1 VRAASPHPATIFIVK
16 FERSAERFPKELAAI
31 TRLDKLAGTAMVEK
45 VITGTRN
52 VLDFR
57 SYQRLRK
64 PDVDNAAA
72 RLASGPSRLCRHCG
86 AAMLDGESD
95 DDCSSAGLVA
105 PALRAPPALRVLPRR
120 FYAE

>member
-1 VRAASPHPATIFIVK
+1 
-16 FERSAERFPKELAAI
+16 
-31 TRLDKLAGTAMVEK
+31 MVEK

-57 SYQRLRK
+57 SYQQLRK
-64 PDVDNAAA
+64 AAA
-72 RLASGPSRLCRHCG
+72 DNVAVRLASPSVQLCRHCG
-86 AAMLDGESD
+86 AALLDGESD

-105 PALRAPPALRVLPRR
+105 PALRAPPVLRAVPRR